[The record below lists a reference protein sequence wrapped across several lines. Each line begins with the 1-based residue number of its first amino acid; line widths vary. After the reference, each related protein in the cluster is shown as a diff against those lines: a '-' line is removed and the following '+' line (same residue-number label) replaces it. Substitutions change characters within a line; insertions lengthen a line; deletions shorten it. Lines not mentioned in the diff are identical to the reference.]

1 MNLNVNFLDKEYEK
15 IIDNVVKEN
24 YQVFNYL
31 NRFNNFLYEVIKEFE
46 GGNGTKQNQYIY
58 SSFVLFSKY
67 YQSCVIMIKY
77 GLHESAEVLMR
88 NILEIFFS
96 IEYVINDKDNIESMI
111 LKYVTT
117 KTKSINNIEKQNFE
131 NELSPENLCKYK
143 SVIEK
148 IEDEYNEK
156 NICLQPNI
164 KKMCEQLGLH
174 EEYLKYQYLCE
185 YSHNSLMVLN
195 DLLINNKENVLLNIY
210 PKFDDLKGISYR
222 LIDISSKI
230 VNSIIN
236 YYSFDKLIER
246 NNSLIK
252 EADEI
257 FN

>member
-88 NILEIFFS
+88 NILEIFFY

-111 LKYVTT
+111 LKYVIT
-117 KTKSINNIEKQNFE
+117 KTKNINDIEKQNFE
-131 NELSPENLCKYK
+131 NELSPENLYKYK
-143 SVIEK
+143 IEIKK
-148 IEDEYNEK
+148 IKDEYSKK
-156 NICLQPNI
+156 NICKQPNI
-164 KKMCEQLGLH
+164 QKICEQLGLQ
-174 EEYLKYQYLCE
+174 EDYLKYQYLCE
-185 YSHNSLMVLN
+185 YSHNSFMVLN
-195 DLLINNKENVLLNIY
+195 DLLINNKENVY

-246 NNSLIK
+246 YNFLIK
-252 EADEI
+252 EVDEI

>member
-1 MNLNVNFLDKEYEK
+1 MNLNANFLDKEYEK

-31 NRFNNFLYEVIKEFE
+31 NRFNNFLYEVIKEFD

-88 NILEIFFS
+88 NILEIFFY
-96 IEYVINDKDNIESMI
+96 IKYVINDKDNIESMI
-111 LKYVTT
+111 LKYVIT
-117 KTKSINNIEKQNFE
+117 KTKNINNIEKQNLE
-131 NELSPENLCKYK
+131 NELSPENLNKYK
-143 SVIEK
+143 IEIK
-148 IEDEYNEK
+148 EIKDEYSKK
-156 NICLQPNI
+156 NICKQPNI
-164 KKMCEQLGLH
+164 KKMCEQLGLQ
-174 EEYLKYQYLCE
+174 EDYLKYQYLCE
-185 YSHNSLMVLN
+185 YSHNSFMVLN
-195 DLLINNKENVLLNIY
+195 DLLINNKENIY

-222 LIDISSKI
+222 LIDISFEI

-236 YYSFDKLIER
+236 HYSFDKLIER
-246 NNSLIK
+246 YNSFIK

>member
-1 MNLNVNFLDKEYEK
+1 MNLNVNFLGKEYEK

-46 GGNGTKQNQYIY
+46 DGNGTKQIQYIY
-58 SSFVLFSKY
+58 SSFVLFNKY

-88 NILEIFFS
+88 NILEIFFY
-96 IEYVINDKDNIESMI
+96 IKYVINDKDNIESMI
-111 LKYVTT
+111 LKYVIT
-117 KTKSINNIEKQNFE
+117 KTKNINNIEKQNFE
-131 NELSPENLCKYK
+131 NELSPENLYKYK
-143 SVIEK
+143 IEIKK
-148 IEDEYNEK
+148 IKDEYSK
-156 NICLQPNI
+156 RNICKQPNI
-164 KKMCEQLGLH
+164 KKMCEQLGLQ
-174 EEYLKYQYLCE
+174 EDYLKYQYLCE
-185 YSHNSLMVLN
+185 YSHNSFMVLN
-195 DLLINNKENVLLNIY
+195 DLLINNKENIY

-246 NNSLIK
+246 YNSLIK
-252 EADEI
+252 EADKI

>member
-1 MNLNVNFLDKEYEK
+1 MNLNVKFLDKEYEK

-31 NRFNNFLYEVIKEFE
+31 NRFNNFLYEVIKEFD

-88 NILEIFFS
+88 NILEIFFY
-96 IEYVINDKDNIESMI
+96 IKYVINDKDNIESMI
-111 LKYVTT
+111 LKYVIT
-117 KTKSINNIEKQNFE
+117 KTKNINNIEKQNFE
-131 NELSPENLCKYK
+131 NELSPENLNKYK
-143 SVIEK
+143 IEIK
-148 IEDEYNEK
+148 EIKDEYSKK
-156 NICLQPNI
+156 NICKQPNI
-164 KKMCEQLGLH
+164 KKMCEQLGLQ
-174 EEYLKYQYLCE
+174 EDYLKYQYLCE
-185 YSHNSLMVLN
+185 YSHNSFMVLN
-195 DLLINNKENVLLNIY
+195 DLLINNKENIY

-222 LIDISSKI
+222 LIDISFEI

-236 YYSFDKLIER
+236 HYSFDKLIER
-246 NNSLIK
+246 YNSFIK